1 MSQIKEHPRVV
12 IFGLYFFGW
21 ILFHYLE
28 HAIGL
33 YFGWRFFLDP
43 NFGFFDTLFGA
54 GVFSVLMLICA
65 DFTLKKR
72 KELELSKNDLSMKK

>member
-1 MSQIKEHPRVV
+1 MSQMKEHPRSV
-12 IFGLYFFGW
+12 IFGLYFLGW

-43 NFGFFDTLFGA
+43 DFGFFDTLFGA
-54 GVFSVLMLICA
+54 VLFSVLMLICS
-65 DFTLKKR
+65 DVTPRKR
-72 KELELSKNDLSMKK
+72 KEPEFRQNDLSMKK